1 MDDLQWEPGTLT
13 GGPID
18 QVFTALRHRF
28 HGLTIERLKVR
39 NPNDDDNLWYLTLP
53 PHNVEL
59 QMDAQPAGRPPFL
72 LESADSQFV
81 AQDVDAAIAKL
92 AEWLSE

>member
-1 MDDLQWEPGTLT
+1 MGDIQWKPGTLT

-18 QVFTALRHRF
+18 EIFTALRHRF
-28 HGLTIERLKVR
+28 RGLTIERLEVR
-39 NPNDDDNLWYLTLP
+39 RANDDDNLWYLTLQ
-53 PHNVEL
+53 HRNVEL
-59 QMDAQPAGRPPFL
+59 QMDAQPGGGPPFV

-81 AQDVDAAIAKL
+81 AQDVDTAIAKL